1 LAKLQAT
8 REEKAQRLDLVG
20 QWITEGWGRAEIV
33 AECAKKWGITDSTGD
48 RYIREVRVGWAENY
62 DATSRHEMMSQIM
75 KRYEHIYREAV
86 RHKQYAAAMAC
97 NQAMAKMTR
106 CHDANIDG

>member
-1 LAKLQAT
+1 MAKLQAT
-8 REEKAQRLDLVG
+8 REEKALRLDLVG
-20 QWITEGWGRAEIV
+20 QWITEGWERCVIV
-33 AECAKKWGITDSTGD
+33 EECKKRWGVEHGAAD
-48 RYIREVRVGWAENY
+48 RYIREVRVGWAEGYN
-62 DATSRHEMMSQIM
+62 AIGRHEMMSQIM

-97 NQAMAKMTR
+97 NQAIAKMTR